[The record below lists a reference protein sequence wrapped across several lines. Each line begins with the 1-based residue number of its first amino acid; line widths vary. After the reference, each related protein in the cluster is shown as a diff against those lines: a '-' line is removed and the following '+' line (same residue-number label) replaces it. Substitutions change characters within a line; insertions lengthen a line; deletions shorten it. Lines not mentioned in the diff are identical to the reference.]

1 MNLSPE
7 QLISNLKAQQF
18 LPVYLLTGEENYY
31 IDVASDYFEGNII
44 DEGFRDFDQTV
55 LYGREVHMD
64 TVVGYAKQFP
74 MLSPRKLVLVKEAQD
89 IDAREW
95 DTLAAYLEH
104 PLEQTILVFCF
115 RHKKLDK
122 RTKAYKAISSKGC
135 VMECNKLYDNQIPEW
150 IANYVNQHGFSIT
163 QKAAILVAESL
174 GNDLC
179 KIANELSK
187 VFISL
192 QPGETINESTTE
204 RHIGIS
210 KDYNIFELQSAI
222 GMRDVVKCNRIVNHF
237 AANPKDNPIQM
248 ILPNLYSFFIKI
260 MIYHQLAD
268 KSQAAS
274 AMKVNPYFVKDY
286 AAASQRYS
294 LGKLASCIGYLNEA
308 DLRSKGVR
316 NAGTV
321 SDGEILK
328 ELVFKIIH

>member
-1 MNLSPE
+1 MNKTHSQLLSD
-7 QLISNLKAQQF
+7 LKAQQF
-18 LPVYLLTGEENYY
+18 SPVYLLTGEENYY
-31 IDVASDYFEGNII
+31 IDEVSDYFEKHIVPEEN
-44 DEGFRDFDQTV
+44 RDFDQTV
-55 LYGREVHMD
+55 LYGREVNMP
-64 TVVGYAKQFP
+64 TVIGYAKQYP
-74 MLSPRKLVLVKEAQD
+74 MLSPHKLVLVKEAQD

-104 PLEQTILVFCF
+104 PLEQTLLVFCY

-122 RTKAYKAISSKGC
+122 RTKAYKSISSKGV
-135 VMECNKLYDNQIPEW
+135 VMETNKLYDNQVPEW
-150 IANYVNQHGFSIT
+150 IANFVNQNGYSIT

-187 VFISL
+187 VFIL
-192 QPGETINESTTE
+192 IQPGETINESTIE

-210 KDYNIFELQSAI
+210 KDYNVFELQSAI
-222 GMRDVVKCNRIVNHF
+222 GMRDVVKCNRIINHF

-248 ILPNLYSFFIKI
+248 ILPTLYNYIIKI

-268 KSQAAS
+268 KTQAAS
-274 AMKVNPYFVKDY
+274 AMKVNPFFVKDY
-286 AAASQRYS
+286 AAAAQRYS

-321 SDGEILK
+321 TDGEILK